1 MDIHGLYQRIYV
13 AGKKNHRQ
21 PAVRILQS
29 PWSSMISIFL
39 YVSKYLYIIIVIFFY
54 YSIVV
59 AILVVVI
66 IWYHYYCYSCLLLLL
81 LCIIKLSL
89 LYLYIV
95 YIWYTFIIYHWPTI
109 DTHTHIY
116 IYIHHV
122 FKQPLKSFFHLGR
135 VVQRR
140 VFVVRRLSVKKS
152 KTWTR
157 TTICQS
163 RRSSCHLMGIC
174 WMTSWYLLQPTWCL
188 LMELSYGLFVQK

>member
-1 MDIHGLYQRIYV
+1 MNFQTYNGYSWALSTNLCRWE
-13 AGKKNHRQ
+13 KNHRQ

-39 YVSKYLYIIIVIFFY
+39 YVSKYLYIIIVIFFN

-66 IWYHYYCYSCLLLLL
+66 IWYHYYCYSCLLLLLL

-116 IYIHHV
+116 IYTMFLNSHWSLSSTWDV
-122 FKQPLKSFFHLGR
+122 SSSVASSSFAGWVSR
-135 VVQRR
+135 N
-140 VFVVRRLSVKKS
+140 RRLGPGRRFV
-152 KTWTR
+152 
-157 TTICQS
+157 S
-163 RRSSCHLMGIC
+163 RGGALV
-174 WMTSWYLLQPTWCL
+174 T
-188 LMELSYGLFVQK
+188 